1 MLGTGKNG
9 TGRQKKVPQKN
20 FSAGQSSREF
30 DLITTTNFEVELGTR
45 HIRITRTATKRNMAA
60 PATLPALLD
69 TLTKS
74 LTSTLELAPKLST
87 IDPPK
92 DGISLLDVKNEL
104 LLSYLQNLVFLILL
118 KLRQA
123 RTGNSQKKKGD
134 DEQESSNDQTD
145 LDDLVVKKLVELRL
159 YLEKGVRPLEDKL
172 RYQIDK
178 VLRAADDAER
188 SAKQAEAAAK
198 AEAEAEQNASEE
210 SDEDG
215 AESGDDEEAAPSG
228 QKLSDLQ
235 FRPNISSFVRGS
247 GAAGSGEEKP
257 KIGVG
262 KSTDASG
269 VYRPPRIAPTV
280 MPTTTT
286 ERRESARD
294 KKPLK
299 SATLDEFIA
308 DEMSTAPVAE
318 PSIGT
323 TIVNFG
329 RRTKTAAERKVE
341 EERRTYEEANFVRL
355 PTGSKKEKAKQR
367 ALEGRSS
374 KMQFGGEDWRDLGVG
389 VDRINRLTSGGR
401 ERKGTKALLEKSRK
415 RGFDTTDG
423 PKSSGE
429 GGAAMGERYQK
440 RLKVLEGG
448 RRDRGKKR

>member
-1 MLGTGKNG
+1 
-9 TGRQKKVPQKN
+9 
-20 FSAGQSSREF
+20 
-30 DLITTTNFEVELGTR
+30 
-45 HIRITRTATKRNMAA
+45 MAA

-74 LTSTLELAPKLST
+74 LTSTLELAPKIST
-87 IDPPK
+87 IDAPK

-123 RTGNSQKKKGD
+123 RTGTQSKNND
-134 DEQESSNDQTD
+134 DDDQN

-188 SAKQAEAAAK
+188 SAKQAEIAAK
-198 AEAEAEQNASEE
+198 AAEQPDE
-210 SDEDG
+210 SDSE
-215 AESGDDEEAAPSG
+215 AESGDEEEAAAAPSG

-247 GAAGSGEEKP
+247 GAPGTEERP

-262 KSTDASG
+262 KSTDAAG

-286 ERRESARD
+286 ERRERGGD

-323 TIVNFG
+323 TIVNYG
-329 RRTKTAAERKVE
+329 RRTKTVKERQVE

-355 PTGSKKEKAKQR
+355 PTAGKKDKAKQR

-389 VDRINRLTSGGR
+389 VDRINRLTSGGPG
-401 ERKGTKALLEKSRK
+401 RKGTKALLEKSRK

-423 PKSSGE
+423 PKGDGSG
-429 GGAAMGERYQK
+429 GVAMGERFQK
-440 RLKVLEGG
+440 KLKVLEGG
-448 RRDRGKKR
+448 RRDRGKGR

>member
-1 MLGTGKNG
+1 
-9 TGRQKKVPQKN
+9 
-20 FSAGQSSREF
+20 
-30 DLITTTNFEVELGTR
+30 
-45 HIRITRTATKRNMAA
+45 MAA

-74 LTSTLELAPKLST
+74 LASALELAPKIST
-87 IDPPK
+87 IDAPK

-123 RTGNSQKKKGD
+123 RTGAHKKND
-134 DEQESSNDQTD
+134 DDDQS

-188 SAKQAEAAAK
+188 SAKQADAAAK
-198 AEAEAEQNASEE
+198 AAAEQPDSDSEA
-210 SDEDG
+210 
-215 AESGDDEEAAPSG
+215 AESGDEDQEAAAPSG

-235 FRPNISSFVRGS
+235 FRPNISSFVRNN
-247 GAAGSGEEKP
+247 GAPGIAERP

-262 KSTDASG
+262 KSTDAAG

-286 ERRESARD
+286 ERRERGGD

-299 SATLDEFIA
+299 SHTLDEFIA

-329 RRTKTAAERKVE
+329 RRTKTVQERKVE

-355 PTGSKKEKAKQR
+355 PTAGKKDKAKQR
-367 ALEGRSS
+367 ALEGRSN

-401 ERKGTKALLEKSRK
+401 DRKGTKALLEKSRK

-423 PKSSGE
+423 PKGDGGSGV
-429 GGAAMGERYQK
+429 AMGERFQK
-440 RLKVLEGG
+440 KLKVLEGG
-448 RRDRGKKR
+448 RRDRGKGR